1 MRLVVDANVIV
12 SSLLRGGVP
21 FKVFALNS
29 LLNRFEFVA
38 PDFLISE
45 TEKHKKELLRETKLP
60 NNIFFD
66 TMDFLV
72 EEINIVPAEEFKE
85 SVPRAEK
92 MLSKHIKDV
101 PYLAL
106 ALKLNC
112 PIFSGDKVLKRL
124 SPVRVCSPRELPD
137 SLLSLTSP

>member
-1 MRLVVDANVIV
+1 MRLVVDANVVV
-12 SSLLRGGVP
+12 SSLLRGGIP

-29 LLNRFEFVA
+29 LLKRFEFIA

-45 TEKHKKELLRETKLP
+45 TEKYKEELFRETKLP
-60 NNIFFD
+60 KDIFFD
-66 TMDFLV
+66 TMDFLF
-72 EEINIVPAEEFKE
+72 EEIDIVPAEEFKE
-85 SVPRAEK
+85 FVPEAKK

-106 ALKLNC
+106 ALKLDC

-124 SPVRVCSPRELPD
+124 SPVRVCPPRELLD
-137 SLLSLTSP
+137 SLMGLTKP

>member
-1 MRLVVDANVIV
+1 MRLVVDANVVV
-12 SSLLRGGVP
+12 SSLLRSGVP

-38 PDFLISE
+38 PDLLISE

-60 NNIFFD
+60 RDIFFD

-72 EEINIVPAEEFKE
+72 EEISIVPAEEFKE
-85 SVPRAEK
+85 FVPMAEK

-124 SPVRVCSPRELPD
+124 SPVRVCPPRELLD
-137 SLLSLTSP
+137 SLLGLTTP